1 MSLSDSATSN
11 APIDLRELYGEDYKP
26 QRMWLRLVYCYHM
39 MEMGLRKELR
49 AKFDTTLP
57 RFDLMSQLY
66 RYPDGLKMKDL
77 SRLLLVTCGNITGL
91 TDRLVE
97 DGMVERR
104 DDPEDR
110 RAYHVILT
118 AKGRK
123 TFEAMAA
130 DHKRWVGSALA
141 GLAAED
147 LQHLSALLGKLKRHL
162 ASQPIP

>member
-1 MSLSDSATSN
+1 MLRPDSATAN
-11 APIDLRELYGEDYKP
+11 APSDLREPYGEDHEP
-26 QRMWLRLVYCYHM
+26 QRMWLRLVSCYHL

-49 AKFDTTLP
+49 AKFETTLP

-104 DDPEDR
+104 DNPEDR

-123 TFEAMAA
+123 TFEAMAV

-141 GLAAED
+141 GLAKED
-147 LQHLSALLGKLKRHL
+147 QQRLSALLNKLKRHL
-162 ASQPIP
+162 VSQPLP

>member
-1 MSLSDSATSN
+1 MAPPDEATSN
-11 APIDLRELYGEDYKP
+11 APAELREPYGEDHEP
-26 QRMWLRLVYCYHM
+26 QRMWLRLVYCYHL

-77 SRLLLVTCGNITGL
+77 SQLLLVTCGNITGL

-104 DDPEDR
+104 DNPEDR

-118 AKGRK
+118 AKGKK

-130 DHKRWVGSALA
+130 DHKHWVGSALA
-141 GLAAED
+141 GLAKED
-147 LQHLSALLGKLKRHL
+147 RQHLSTLLGKLKRHL
-162 ASQPIP
+162 ASQPFP